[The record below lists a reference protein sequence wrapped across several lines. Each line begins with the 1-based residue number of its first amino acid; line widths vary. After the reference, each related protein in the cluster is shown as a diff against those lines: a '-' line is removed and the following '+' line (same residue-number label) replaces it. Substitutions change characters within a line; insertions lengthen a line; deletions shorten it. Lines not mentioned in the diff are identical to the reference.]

1 GLRMIEGVPVVT
13 ELRDAAAE
21 KAGIQLGD
29 VVVGVAGEAVEKR
42 MARLGKYIAASTP
55 AAHKLY
61 TLQRLLNGPDNST
74 CKLNVRGPDGKT
86 REVELPRRA
95 AYWRASVAS
104 KRKVFEALPGNLGY
118 VDLTRLE
125 QPQIDP
131 MLEELKD
138 TTAIIF
144 DLRGYPRGT
153 FFLLGPRLNVKN
165 ARHAAEFRRP
175 LVGGASEGSFTF

>member
-1 GLRMIEGVPVVT
+1 FYPYRHLLDRDWDGVLVEFIPRFLACRDAREYALAIAELSTFVPDGHTRVASRELAEFLGITPPPVGLRMIEGVPVVT
-13 ELRDAAAE
+13 EPRDAAAE

-95 AYWRASVAS
+95 AYWRA
-104 KRKVFEALPGNLGY
+104 
-118 VDLTRLE
+118 
-125 QPQIDP
+125 
-131 MLEELKD
+131 
-138 TTAIIF
+138 
-144 DLRGYPRGT
+144 
-153 FFLLGPRLNVKN
+153 
-165 ARHAAEFRRP
+165 
-175 LVGGASEGSFTF
+175 